1 MMETIGFLGC
11 GNMGG
16 AIARAVCKAADPKK
30 VYLANRTTA
39 KAQALA
45 KELGCKVATN
55 AEVAAECDLIFLAVK
70 PQMMEQMLSGLV
82 PILKAR
88 KDRFVLASMA
98 AGLDARRI
106 QEMAGGAYPVICLMP
121 NTPVAVG
128 AGVVQYYGVD
138 ATEEELSDFQ
148 NLLSAAGMI
157 DRVDPERL
165 NAASAVS
172 GCGPAFCAMFIEALA
187 DGGVACGLPRDKALA
202 YAAKMVEGTAQLM
215 LENHAH
221 PGQLKDGVCS
231 PGGTTIQGVRTLED
245 RGFRSAVIEAVI
257 AAYEKTIALGK

>member
-1 MMETIGFLGC
+1 MFSSIGFIGT
-11 GNMGG
+11 GTMG
-16 AIARAVCKAADPKK
+16 AAVARAAVKGAQGAP
-30 VYLANRTTA
+30 VLLANRTRS
-39 KAQALA
+39 KAEAVA
-45 KELGCKVATN
+45 RELGAQTADNETVAR
-55 AEVAAECDLIFLAVK
+55 ECSLIFLGVK

-187 DGGVACGLPRDKALA
+187 DGSVEAKEAEIEQEVAR
-202 YAAKMVEGTAQLM
+202 LM

>member
-1 MMETIGFLGC
+1 M
-11 GNMGG
+11 
-16 AIARAVCKAADPKK
+16 AR
-30 VYLANRTTA
+30 
-39 KAQALA
+39 
-45 KELGCKVATN
+45 
-55 AEVAAECDLIFLAVK
+55 ECSLIFLGVK

-138 ATEEELSDFQ
+138 TTEEELSDFQ
-148 NLLSAAGMI
+148 TLLSAAGMI
-157 DRVDPERL
+157 DRIDPERL

-172 GCGPAFCAMFIEALA
+172 GCGPAFCAVFIEALA
-187 DGGVACGLPRDKALA
+187 DGVACGLPRDKALA

>member
-1 MMETIGFLGC
+1 MATFGFIGT

-16 AIARAVCKAADPKK
+16 ALARAARKRLSGGEIL
-30 VYLANRTTA
+30 LANRSAA
-39 KAQALA
+39 KAEALA
-45 KELGCKVATN
+45 QELDCRAVDN
-55 AEVAAECDLIFLAVK
+55 AAVAAGADYIFLGVK
-70 PQMMEQMLSGLV
+70 PYMVEGLMEKLGPVLA
-82 PILKAR
+82 AR

-138 ATEEELSDFQ
+138 TTEEELSDFQ
-148 NLLSAAGMI
+148 TLLSAAGMI
-157 DRVDPERL
+157 DRIDPERL

-172 GCGPAFCAMFIEALA
+172 GCGPAFCAVFIEALA